1 MKIISIANQKGGV
14 GKTTTALNLGA
25 GLAAAGRKVLLVDLD
40 PQASLTMAVLHEPA
54 GKGLPEVLGD
64 TTTGKLKLV
73 EVIRPVAPG
82 LDLAPSD
89 HRLSDC
95 ELGFNVRPKR
105 EAILQRVLAPL
116 TGYDLVLLDCGPR
129 VGLLLVNALTASQAV
144 ISPTLPTW
152 LDLRGLRLFMQTLEM
167 IRESD
172 LNPDLQLL
180 GVLVCQFDR
189 RLNLHQAV
197 LQELR
202 SGELPLLPVVISKS
216 VRAAERTG
224 EGLPLTSGDLAAQYQ
239 ELATYVD
246 RWLKKNP
253 SN

>member
-25 GLAAAGRKVLLVDLD
+25 GLAALGRQVLLIDLD
-40 PQASLTMAVLHEPA
+40 PQASLTMAIQHEA
-54 GKGLPEVLGD
+54 GERSMADVMGD
-64 TTTGKLKLV
+64 TTPGKLRLV
-73 EVIRPVAPG
+73 EIIRPVNPG

-89 HRLSDC
+89 HRLSNS

-105 EAILQRVLAPL
+105 EAILQRVMAQVG
-116 TGYDLVLLDCGPR
+116 GYDLALLDCGPR
-129 VGLLLVNALTASQAV
+129 VGLLLVNALTASHAV

-152 LDLRGLRLFMQTLEM
+152 LDYRGLQLFLQSLDM
-167 IRESD
+167 IRENE

-197 LQELR
+197 LEDMKA
-202 SGELPLLPVVISKS
+202 GDLPVLPMVIGKS

-224 EGLPLTSGDLAAQYQ
+224 EGLPLSSGDLAAQYR
-239 ELATYVD
+239 ELAGYVD
-246 RWLKKNP
+246 LWLEGN
-253 SN
+253 